1 MPRVLVIDDDPIY
14 HKIIARGL
22 QPMGYQIEVADS
34 GQVGLEKARSLRPDV
49 IITDV
54 MMPDISGY
62 DVTRQLRREPEFAL
76 TPILVLSSQTGL
88 QAKLSSFE
96 AGADDFITKPFEPA
110 ELAARLTALL
120 RRAENVKATLAVRTV
135 RDEARLVAVHSLRGG
150 TGCSSLAVNL
160 AIGFHSLW
168 NLPVILLDLNLTA
181 GQVALML
188 NSSLKRTWADL
199 ASVPAN
205 EMEMSLLESVM
216 NKHESGIAFIPAPS
230 SPSDAER
237 LSRDIVSA
245 SIPFLKTHYA
255 YIVAD
260 LPHDFSEVSLSV
272 LDAADVV
279 LLVAAPEM
287 ASIRAA
293 AAALD
298 TYQKLN
304 YPPEKIKLILNA
316 TFPKHGLSKEKI
328 ESALGVPVAVTIP
341 YVQDVFVEAINYGR
355 PLLFARPEE
364 AVSGLLEDM
373 AFLLSKNVHKKT
385 RPENP
390 TEAWMRVYKRFQ
402 SRRQQ
407 SR

>member
-22 QPMGYQIEVADS
+22 QPMGYEIEVADN
-34 GQVGLEKARSLRPDV
+34 GTAGMEKARTLHPDV

-62 DVTRQLRREPEFAL
+62 DVARQLRREPEFAV

-96 AGADDFITKPFEPA
+96 AGADDYITKPFEPA

-135 RDEARLVAVHSLRGG
+135 REEARLVAVHSLRGG
-150 TGCSSLAVNL
+150 TGCSSLAINL
-160 AIGFHSLW
+160 AVGFHSLW
-168 NLPVILLDLNLTA
+168 RLPTIVLDLTLVA

-188 NSSLKRTWADL
+188 NSTLRRTWANL
-199 ASVPAN
+199 SNVPAN
-205 EMEMSLLESVM
+205 ELDMSSLESIT
-216 NKHESGIAFIPAPS
+216 NKHESGIAFISAPA
-230 SPSDAER
+230 SPSDAE
-237 LSRDIVSA
+237 SVSSDTVAA
-245 SIPFLKTHYA
+245 SIQLLKTHYA

-260 LPHDFSEVSLSV
+260 LPHDFSETSLFV
-272 LDAADVV
+272 LDAADLV
-279 LLVAAPEM
+279 LLTASPDM

-293 AAALD
+293 AAALE

-304 YPPEKIKLILNA
+304 YPPEKVKLILNA

-328 ESALGVPVAVTIP
+328 EAALSAPVAVTIP
-341 YVQDVFVEAINYGR
+341 YIQDAFVEAINYGR
-355 PLLFARPEE
+355 PLLFARPDEP
-364 AVSGLLEDM
+364 VSGLLEDM
-373 AFLLSKNVHKKT
+373 AFMLSKDIHKKT

-390 TEAWMRVYKRFQ
+390 TDAWQRVYKRFQ
-402 SRRQQ
+402 GRKR
-407 SR
+407 